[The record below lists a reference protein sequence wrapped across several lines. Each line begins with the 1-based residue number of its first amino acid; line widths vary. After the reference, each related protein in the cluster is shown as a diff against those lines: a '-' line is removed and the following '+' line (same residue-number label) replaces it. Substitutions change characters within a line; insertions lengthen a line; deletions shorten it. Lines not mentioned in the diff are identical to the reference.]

1 MSDPS
6 GDRLVY
12 WPRSWAARALAYAG
26 DVSVTPVLVMATT
39 DQHWR
44 VRMTAVRTLGRL
56 GAAGVSDALKA
67 AVDDEHPRV
76 RAAAELAL
84 HRLE

>member
-1 MSDPS
+1 
-6 GDRLVY
+6 
-12 WPRSWAARALAYAG
+12 
-26 DVSVTPVLVMATT
+26 MATT

-44 VRMTAVRTLGRL
+44 VRMTAVQTLGRL